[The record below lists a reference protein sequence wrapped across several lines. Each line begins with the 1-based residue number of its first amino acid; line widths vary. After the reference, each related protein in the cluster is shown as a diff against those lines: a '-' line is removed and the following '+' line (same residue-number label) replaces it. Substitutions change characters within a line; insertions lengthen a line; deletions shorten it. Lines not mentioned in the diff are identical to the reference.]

1 MEGSPMMMR
10 DGRPVDMPSLALHME
25 QIGKR
30 EIEAFPRGIS
40 FDVRGWGSAPYLSV
54 QLDET
59 QAGVVSIDITLQDPP
74 IKTEFVSGRKTLHEY
89 LTIKRSAQGIN
100 LVSLCTELART
111 VDEFIKNLQSGN

>member
-30 EIEAFPRGIS
+30 EIEAFPRSIS
-40 FDVRGWGSAPYLSV
+40 FDVRGRDGTPYLSV
-54 QLDET
+54 QLGET
-59 QAGVVSIDITLQDPP
+59 QAGVVGMSITLKDPP
-74 IKTEFVSGRKTLHEY
+74 IKTNLVFAGKSLHEY

-111 VDEFIKNLQSGN
+111 VDEFIKNLQSGD